1 MQKSIST
8 TFGVALLLG
17 LTSCSSI
24 RNATTSVTSGA
35 KKLGA
40 SAVNLVTK
48 DDDFQYNTA
57 RFILNVNGREQVI
70 DIALNPE
77 AAPNHVANFK
87 KLIND
92 GYYDGLAVHRAI
104 PNFLI
109 QTGDPRSKRDQSR
122 PVWGLG
128 GPGYTIPSE
137 IDLKHKTGSVAM
149 ARLGDR
155 INPLRESNGSQFYIT
170 LKPMPNLDG
179 QYTVFGN
186 VVNGLDVVRSISK
199 TSTDENDV
207 PISTIRIVE
216 AALVP
221 GDTPMSEEVIAPE
234 VSPRPEDRISDQE
247 LEREIAASP
256 AAASDLRSE
265 PSNKSLFGKILDR
278 IW

>member
-1 MQKSIST
+1 MHKSIST
-8 TFGVALLLG
+8 TFGVVLLLG
-17 LTSCSSI
+17 LTSCSTI
-24 RNATTSVTSGA
+24 RKATNSVTSGA
-35 KKLGA
+35 KKLGS

-57 RFILNVNGREQVI
+57 RFVVNVNGSERVI
-70 DIALNPE
+70 DIALDPE

-92 GYYDGLAVHRAI
+92 GYYEGLAVHRAI

-109 QTGDPRSKRDQSR
+109 QTGDPRSKRADSR

-155 INPLRESNGSQFYIT
+155 INPLRESNGSQFYIC
-170 LKPMPNLDG
+170 LKPMPSIDG
-179 QYTVFGN
+179 KYTVFGN
-186 VVNGLDVVRSISK
+186 VVNGLDVVSMISK

-207 PISTIRIVE
+207 PISTIRIVS
-216 AALVP
+216 ASLIP
-221 GDTPMSEEVIAPE
+221 GDTPMSSEVIAPE
-234 VSPRPEDRISDQE
+234 VSPRPEEQVSDAE
-247 LEREIAASP
+247 LEREIAESP
-256 AAASDLRSE
+256 DTADDLKSE
-265 PSNKSLFGKILDR
+265 PSNRSLFGKLLDR